1 MIMIP
6 SLRTL
11 MLAALLGG
19 FFLSACVSQKK
30 YNELEMANED
40 LAKKSAWVDS
50 LEKRTAELSTDV
62 RDIEGYYGTTL
73 QEIEQL
79 KSANKSLYSSY
90 DDLRER
96 YDALISQRKDV
107 LSTSSYEKQ
116 SLMEQ
121 ISIQQEQLEK
131 KERYLQQLE
140 WDLVQKEERLN
151 QMQNQDFES
160 DLERQQ
166 QIIQEL
172 QAQLR
177 QKENNLQQIKQ
188 KINQSM
194 YGISQSD
201 FSVTE
206 KRGKLYISMSQNLL
220 FKSGSSTLDVKGKQ
234 ALKQLAGAL
243 TNNPGIEIMVEGHTD
258 TDGSADKNWDLSV
271 MRATAVVRELANN
284 GVDPYRLT
292 AAGRSFFDPIAT
304 NATTDGKAQNR
315 RTEIIV
321 SPRLD
326 ELMELVNQ

>member
-160 DLERQQ
+160 DLELQQ

-304 NATTDGKAQNR
+304 NATTDGKTQNR